1 MKKLINMKTIVRIT
15 SILVYLILLTSCTQ
29 SINGNQELPYIK
41 TEGSITYYKGAPYS
55 GEIIFWNDY
64 GQPNSKKN
72 YKEGKR
78 DGLYEEFKN
87 GQLKYKANYKDSK
100 KDGLEERY
108 FENGQLEQTISYKD
122 GRPIETTY
130 YKDGKVIKITP
141 YR

>member
-1 MKKLINMKTIVRIT
+1 MSERQFKA
-15 SILVYLILLTSCTQ
+15 
-29 SINGNQELPYIK
+29 YIQDN
-41 TEGSITYYKGAPYS
+41 SVCYN
-55 GEIIFWNDY
+55 IIYDKWQKQID
-64 GQPNSKKN
+64 
-72 YKEGKR
+72 
-78 DGLYEEFKN
+78 LN

-100 KDGLEERY
+100 IDGLEEWY